1 MRLRSSL
8 RCSKKVIAPAGSSAG
23 VVICELDS
31 GSGTDSGRILVV
43 MVRIFGTQARGIL
56 GLGVGGLFRGA
67 WNGFGNRGG
76 HRVFDGTRFSLSL
89 DRRRFRVSGP
99 SRGRRWAGLGGRRS
113 GGSLG
118 SLLAFGLERLALH
131 IAHLLFEGALK
142 ISRGLAELGHE
153 LAEPSGKLRQ
163 LLWSENDQDHDT

>member
-1 MRLRSSL
+1 
-8 RCSKKVIAPAGSSAG
+8 G
-23 VVICELDS
+23 
-31 GSGTDSGRILVV
+31 
-43 MVRIFGTQARGIL
+43 RGIV
-56 GLGVGGLFRGA
+56 GLGFGGLCRGA
-67 WNGFGNRGG
+67 WNRFGNRSG

-163 LLWSENDQDHDT
+163 LLWSENDQDHDKDHNHMRNAQHCVWEPSIGSMGIIERVSVAVKPEFRVCYNYRLSCHAR